1 MAKWLCKACGYVY
14 DESIGDEDSGI
25 NSGTKFEDIDENWTC
40 PICGVRRGDLESW
53 EKIEE

>member
-25 NSGTKFEDIDENWTC
+25 NPGTKFENIDENWTC
-40 PICGVRRGDLESW
+40 PICGVSRGDLESW